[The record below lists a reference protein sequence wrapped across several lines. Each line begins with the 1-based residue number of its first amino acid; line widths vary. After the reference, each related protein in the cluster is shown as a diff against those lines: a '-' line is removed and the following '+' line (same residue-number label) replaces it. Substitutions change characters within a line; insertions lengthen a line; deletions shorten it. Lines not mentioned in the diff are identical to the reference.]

1 MIYRLPFLSRLAI
14 AAAAVALALIPSFAA
29 AQGLPSVPRALV
41 GQAGVVCVKLSGDRV
56 ADAFVV
62 ISTGR
67 SEADEALVDW
77 VREMDWGTP
86 DSAPAPRDH
95 WFPMPIAFGEGD
107 PPAPPAQCGP
117 ANSAWS

>member
-1 MIYRLPFLSRLAI
+1 MLTRVMIPVVSIL
-14 AAAAVALALIPSFAA
+14 LALVPSCTVS

-41 GQAGVVCVKLSGDRV
+41 GQSGVVCVKLTGNRV

-62 ISTGR
+62 VSTGQPQ
-67 SEADEALVDW
+67 ADAALVSW

-86 DSAPAPRDH
+86 DSAAAPRDR
-95 WFPMPIAFGEGD
+95 WFPMPVAFGEGE

-117 ANSAWS
+117 TPANWS